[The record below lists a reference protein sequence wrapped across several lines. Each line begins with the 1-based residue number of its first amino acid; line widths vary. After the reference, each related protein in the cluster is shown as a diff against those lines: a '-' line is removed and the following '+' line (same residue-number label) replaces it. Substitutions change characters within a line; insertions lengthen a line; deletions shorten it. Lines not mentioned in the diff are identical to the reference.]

1 MMRAEDAD
9 VVVFALDASW
19 HLRILET
26 ALRAASEDS
35 SGGNG

>member
-9 VVVFALDASW
+9 VVVFELERP
-19 HLRILET
+19 RIPGSPT